1 MGCESKNS
9 SFRIFPGFTREARL
23 ATGFPEKLFAREV
36 VFDSNLGKQESAL
49 RVIDNQESV
58 TPDFNSVRTD
68 RLHRRED
75 GNFDVEL
82 FELARFQRTKSRI
95 LEGRADRAP
104 NYGLSQHFAGLCY
117 SNASLQASAHM
128 EGDKDTASVR
138 EDSLSWNKVE
148 KFAVRDRLGDRFAG

>member
-9 SFRIFPGFTREARL
+9 GFRIFPGFTREARL

-68 RLHRRED
+68 RLQRREN
-75 GNFDVEL
+75 GNLDVEF
-82 FELARFQRTKSRI
+82 FELARYQWTKTRI
-95 LEGRADRAP
+95 LKGCADRAAD
-104 NYGLSQHFAGLCY
+104 YGLSQHLAGLRY
-117 SNASLQASAHM
+117 ANASLQASAHM
-128 EGDKDTASVR
+128 EGDKDTATFR

-148 KFAVRDRLGDRFAG
+148 KFAVRDCLGDRFAG